1 MNLDLVKLGHTNFLA
16 PCEEVIWCHYF
27 NILLVFKVLEY
38 VDHVFATKGISY
50 SEALLSETL
59 DNHIENL
66 FSYVEHVFFCDLL
79 VILVLILIIVVL
91 ILVFSIGVF
100 LFRILC

>member
-1 MNLDLVKLGHTNFLA
+1 
-16 PCEEVIWCHYF
+16 
-27 NILLVFKVLEY
+27 
-38 VDHVFATKGISY
+38 VDHVFAAKSISD

-66 FSYVEHVFFCDLL
+66 FSYIEHIFFGDLL
-79 VILVLILIIVVL
+79 IILILIIILLV
-91 ILVFSIGVF
+91 LVFSIGVI